1 MLRILEN
8 GADLVVYL
16 LIQDRNFFHYMPW
29 AGVMN
34 QKLRLL
40 AFLDHGITKV
50 CRFDENGMALNRA
63 STCGYPL
70 TKSLTVHVSRR

>member
-29 AGVMN
+29 AGVMD

-50 CRFDENGMALNRA
+50 SLNTSA
-63 STCGYPL
+63 ESFCTG
-70 TKSLTVHVSRR
+70 SSRSMSAGAF